1 MIRVLP
7 IVLVV
12 ALWLYGMVDCALS
25 DRRAVRGGIS
35 KTSWFLVSLLPAVG
49 TALWF
54 IFGRPRKATPPPAPG
69 RGRGR
74 RPIAPDDDPDFLRG
88 L

>member
-7 IVLVV
+7 WLIVLV
-12 ALWLYGMVDCALS
+12 AWLYGMVDCALS

-35 KTSWFLVSLLPAVG
+35 KTLWFLISVLPAVG
-49 TALWF
+49 TILWF
-54 IFGRPRKATPPPAPG
+54 AFGRPRGTTPP
-69 RGRGR
+69 RGRDGKGR
-74 RPIAPDDDPDFLRG
+74 RPMAPDDDPDFLRG

>member
-7 IVLVV
+7 WLIVLV
-12 ALWLYGMVDCALS
+12 AWLYGMVDCALS
-25 DRRAVRGGIS
+25 DRRTVRGGIP
-35 KTSWFLVSLLPAVG
+35 KPLWFLIAVLPAVG

-54 IFGRPRKATPPPAPG
+54 AFGRPRGTTPP
-69 RGRGR
+69 RGGDGKGR
-74 RPIAPDDDPDFLRG
+74 RPLAPDDDPDFLRG

>member
-1 MIRVLP
+1 MLRVLP
-7 IVLVV
+7 YIIVL

-25 DRRAVRGGIS
+25 DRRGVRGGLS
-35 KTSWFLVSLLPAVG
+35 KTVWFLITVLPAVG

-54 IFGRPRKATPPPAPG
+54 VFGRPRSSTPPPPAG
-69 RGRGR
+69 TQRGR
-74 RPIAPDDDPDFLRG
+74 RPVAPDDDPDFLRG

>member
-7 IVLVV
+7 WLIVLV
-12 ALWLYGMVDCALS
+12 AWLYGMVDCVMA

-35 KTSWFLVSLLPAVG
+35 KTVWFLIAVLPAVG

-54 IFGRPRKATPPPAPG
+54 AFGRPRGTTPPRTG
-69 RGRGR
+69 SGQGR
-74 RPIAPDDDPDFLRG
+74 RPVAPDDDPDFLRG